1 MSKKLPPATGN
12 KVCFVGGPEAGN
24 VRIIPESAGEYFQ
37 EGDWIYRLIPFK
49 LDAGTGKNRSGS
61 NSSATMYFAFAANQH
76 PLTLLRDMWREYS
89 PAAQIKRGSE
99 IRTYQRAGR
108 K

>member
-49 LDAGTGKNRSGS
+49 LDDR
-61 NSSATMYFAFAANQH
+61 SATMYFAFAANQH

>member
-1 MSKKLPPATGN
+1 MMSKKLPPATGN

-49 LDAGTGKNRSGS
+49 LDDRST
-61 NSSATMYFAFAANQH
+61 TMYFAFAANQH

-99 IRTYQRAGR
+99 IRTYQRVGR